1 MKIDI
6 NQVTNDL
13 ISYSERIESIQ
24 GRQIEI
30 LNLQNQNIDKIV
42 EFSGKLITVA
52 ELINEN
58 KRLDNERIN
67 LQNQAIKIVLKHQI
81 NMTIIQKVF
90 EERGLVFTKYF
101 EIINKGLE
109 SGNDNLVFMG
119 LSAANNLAVS
129 NPLKS
134 IQDNLNA
141 LESNDT
147 LELDF

>member
-24 GRQIEI
+24 GKQIEI

-90 EERGLVFTKYF
+90 EERGVVFTKYF

-129 NPLKS
+129 DPLKS

>member
-1 MKIDI
+1 
-6 NQVTNDL
+6 
-13 ISYSERIESIQ
+13 
-24 GRQIEI
+24 
-30 LNLQNQNIDKIV
+30 
-42 EFSGKLITVA
+42 
-52 ELINEN
+52 
-58 KRLDNERIN
+58 
-67 LQNQAIKIVLKHQI
+67 
-81 NMTIIQKVF
+81 MTIIQKVF
-90 EERGLVFTKYF
+90 EERGVVFTKYF

-129 NPLKS
+129 DPLKS

>member
-1 MKIDI
+1 MKIDL

-13 ISYSERIESIQ
+13 INYSERIESIQ
-24 GRQIEI
+24 GKQIEI
-30 LNLQNQNIDKIV
+30 LNLQNQNIDKII
-42 EFSGKLITVA
+42 EFSGKLMTVA

-81 NMTIIQKVF
+81 NMTFIQKVF

-129 NPLKS
+129 DPLKS